1 MESALMEEI
10 REHLSYVILDDAT
23 KRRTLETHHWQH
35 LRECYECTLRLA
47 SMLAV
52 EADYEE
58 LRKKFP
64 AA

>member
-1 MESALMEEI
+1 MEEV
-10 REHLSYVILDDAT
+10 REHLSYVILEDAT
-23 KRRTLETHHWQH
+23 KRRSLEAQHWQH

-64 AA
+64 AG

>member
-1 MESALMEEI
+1 MGSALMEEA
-10 REHLSYVILDDAT
+10 REHLSYIILDDAM
-23 KRRTLETHHWQH
+23 KRRALETQHWQH

-47 SMLAV
+47 TMLAV